1 MTKAFTAV
9 VHGRVQG
16 VGFRYFVL
24 TRARSLGLIGSVA
37 NRPDGTVRVVAEGP
51 EDELDELLTLLE
63 RGPSA
68 ARVERVEIERHP
80 PSGRYRSFEV
90 VY

>member
-24 TRARSLGLIGSVA
+24 TRARSLRLTGNVS

-63 RGPSA
+63 RGPSS

-80 PSGRYRSFEV
+80 PSGRHRGFEV